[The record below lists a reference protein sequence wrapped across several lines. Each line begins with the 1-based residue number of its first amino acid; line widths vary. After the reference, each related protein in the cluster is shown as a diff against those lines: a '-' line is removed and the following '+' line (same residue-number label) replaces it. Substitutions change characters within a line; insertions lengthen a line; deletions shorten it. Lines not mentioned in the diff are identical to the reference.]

1 MEAAKA
7 AFQRGSPWR
16 QMDAPGRGRLL
27 HKLADLL
34 ERDRVILA
42 VSTGAVISQQ
52 QLAMVYPYLPNIFL
66 FSPFMK
72 GRRQEPWLCSFFCR
86 TLGVLEGCQ
95 FFYIVDFCRT
105 LASY

>member
-16 QMDAPGRGRLL
+16 QMDAPSRGRLL

-42 VSTGAVISQQ
+42 VSTGSSDNP
-52 QLAMVYPYLPNIFL
+52 AMVG
-66 FSPFMK
+66 S
-72 GRRQEPWLCSFFCR
+72 
-86 TLGVLEGCQ
+86 
-95 FFYIVDFCRT
+95 
-105 LASY
+105 

>member
-16 QMDAPGRGRLL
+16 QMDALSRGRLL

-42 VSTGAVISQQ
+42 VSTVIGGKASSSWLIT
-52 QLAMVYPYLPNIFL
+52 QLHP
-66 FSPFMK
+66 S
-72 GRRQEPWLCSFFCR
+72 
-86 TLGVLEGCQ
+86 
-95 FFYIVDFCRT
+95 DFA
-105 LASY
+105 ASIST

>member
-42 VSTGAVISQQ
+42 VSTGSSDKPATVGYGVS
-52 QLAMVYPYLPNIFL
+52 LP
-66 FSPFMK
+66 
-72 GRRQEPWLCSFFCR
+72 
-86 TLGVLEGCQ
+86 T
-95 FFYIVDFCRT
+95 
-105 LASY
+105 